1 MKAASETTL
10 TPLDLCVL
18 IAHDAVSLLSTDAEA
33 MNAALQLRTGL
44 ERYAAASELS
54 RDAILLL
61 MWIDREMG
69 RACQSAAAG
78 QDAPYLMGPERLLP
92 VPVAAVQLEAVWML
106 FQAAVRSPERD
117 RQTLLETA
125 RTITGMGRLEDMRLT
140 TKVPAAGFLKV
151 EDLRAELDEVRRV
164 FQPQETV
171 DQITGQPELA

>member
-18 IAHDAVSLLSTDAEA
+18 IAHDAVSLLNTDAEA
-33 MNAALQLRTGL
+33 IDAALQLRTGL

-54 RDAILLL
+54 GDAIPLL

-69 RACQSAAAG
+69 RARQSAAAG
-78 QDAPYLMGPERLLP
+78 QDAPHLIGPER
-92 VPVAAVQLEAVWML
+92 QLEAVWMM
-106 FQAAVRSPERD
+106 FQAAVRSPESD
-117 RQTLLETA
+117 RQTLLDTA
-125 RTITGMGRLEDMRLT
+125 RTITGMGGLEDMLLT

-151 EDLRAELDEVRRV
+151 EDLRAELDEVRRA

-171 DQITGQPELA
+171 GQITGQPELA